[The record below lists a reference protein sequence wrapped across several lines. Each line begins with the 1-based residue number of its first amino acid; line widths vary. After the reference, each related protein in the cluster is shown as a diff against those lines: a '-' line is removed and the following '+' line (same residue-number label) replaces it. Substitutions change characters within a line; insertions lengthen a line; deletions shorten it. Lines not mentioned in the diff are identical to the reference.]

1 MLRSDKFPPYQG
13 HVGEEGAS
21 SNMPVYRAIIA
32 DDHAI
37 VRRSLAEILAR
48 IGDIEIVA
56 EAENGIETI
65 ALVKQHTPDLLLLD
79 AAMPLARG
87 VQVYGEARRWSP
99 DTRIIVVTGFTST
112 SMLADWMAAGV
123 DGLFLKSAQPA
134 EMELGFAQVLA
145 GGKFVAQEVAEK
157 LAAQPDREELTDRE
171 REVLALIAA
180 GHQNAAIGDTL
191 CISPKTVEKH
201 RASLMSKLGVNSV
214 SGLLTYALREG
225 LLDEHRQL

>member
-1 MLRSDKFPPYQG
+1 MDG
-13 HVGEEGAS
+13 NGAS
-21 SNMPVYRAIIA
+21 SLMATYRAVIA

-37 VRRSLAEILAR
+37 VRRSLADILAR
-48 IGDIEIVA
+48 IGGVDIVA

-65 ALVKQHTPDLLLLD
+65 AIVKEHAPDLLLLD

-87 VQVYGEARRWSP
+87 IQVYGEVRRWSP

-112 SMLADWMAAGV
+112 TMLADWMAAGV
-123 DGLFLKSAQPA
+123 DGLFLKSAQPD
-134 EMELGFAQVLA
+134 EMEQGFAQVLA
-145 GGKFVAQEVAEK
+145 GGKFVSQEVADK
-157 LAAQPDREELTDRE
+157 LAAEPEREQLTDRE

-180 GHQNAAIGDTL
+180 GHQNVAIGDKL
-191 CISPKTVEKH
+191 FISPKTVEKH

-225 LLDEHRQL
+225 LLDELRQL

>member
-1 MLRSDKFPPYQG
+1 MSR
-13 HVGEEGAS
+13 
-21 SNMPVYRAIIA
+21 YRAIIA

-37 VRRSLAEILAR
+37 VRNSLAGILAG
-48 IGDIEIVA
+48 IGDVEVVA

-112 SMLADWMAAGV
+112 AMLADWLAAGV
-123 DGLFLKSAQPA
+123 DGLFLKSAQPE
-134 EMELGFAQVLA
+134 EMQKGFAQVLA
-145 GGKFVAQEVAEK
+145 GGKFVSQEVADK
-157 LAAQPDREELTDRE
+157 LAAAPKGEELTDRE

-180 GHQNAAIGDTL
+180 GHQNAAIGEKL
-191 CISPKTVEKH
+191 FISPKTVEKH